1 MHRVEG
7 VFFCVCRLF
16 LVQGMQPLPVDWTG
30 HHCFDFFTLFL
41 FSSGFS
47 TFGEGLFSSGVVGYI
62 VLQACSPHLPP
73 YIGFNQSIIII
84 ILLALP
90 VLSCLALWIPCT
102 RGWKGFHIV
111 FSTHKENGIC
121 KYVYCTAL

>member
-7 VFFCVCRLF
+7 VFFLCRLF

-41 FSSGFS
+41 FSSAFS

-62 VLQACSPHLPP
+62 VLQACSPHLPLPPLLP

-84 ILLALP
+84 ISLALP
-90 VLSCLALWIPCT
+90 VLSCLAL
-102 RGWKGFHIV
+102 
-111 FSTHKENGIC
+111 
-121 KYVYCTAL
+121 